1 MWKLLS
7 FLQKNLIWTIPA
19 MMILG
24 IVSGYFF
31 DLSFMKVTVIPLTF
45 LMVYPMMVNL
55 QIEKVFSLEGIKC
68 QIVTQIINF
77 GIIPFIAFGLA
88 NYFFPNSPMIVL
100 GLLFASL
107 LPTSGMTI
115 SWTGFAKG
123 NMNAAIKM
131 TVVGLI
137 IGSIATPFYAKW
149 LMGEVIEMPMQ
160 KIFIS
165 IIVVVFLPMIFGYI
179 TKISIIKF
187 FGEKRYN
194 SNIKQKF
201 PMLST
206 LGVLGIVFVAMCLKA
221 KSITA
226 DPTIIINCLI
236 PLILLYLINFIISTF
251 VGKLFFNRGDGIAL
265 VYGTV
270 MRNLSIAL
278 AIAMTAFTER
288 GSEIAIIIAMAY
300 IIQVQSAAWYV
311 KFTDKIFGELK
322 ESKSEKGKK
331 DILPVPAKEK
341 MDVESKVTGS
351 VIININKILFATD
364 LSETARFA
372 VKYAC
377 SIGNQYNAKVYTIH
391 VVPDVLEEYSSGV
404 GINLAHHINK
414 KKWDEFNQKNID
426 TAKKLM
432 IERMEVTSQQILK
445 EISHCPLST
454 SRTIVAVGNPVDTI
468 VKTAQE
474 GGFDMIIMGT
484 HGHGKFEEMMIG
496 STATG
501 VILKSSVPV
510 LIAKP
515 VS

>member
-165 IIVVVFLPMIFGYI
+165 IIVVVFLPMMFGYI

-226 DPTIIINCLI
+226 DPT
-236 PLILLYLINFIISTF
+236 
-251 VGKLFFNRGDGIAL
+251 GIAL

-351 VIININKILFATD
+351 VIININKILFAT
-364 LSETARFA
+364 F
-372 VKYAC
+372 
-377 SIGNQYNAKVYTIH
+377 
-391 VVPDVLEEYSSGV
+391 
-404 GINLAHHINK
+404 
-414 KKWDEFNQKNID
+414 
-426 TAKKLM
+426 
-432 IERMEVTSQQILK
+432 
-445 EISHCPLST
+445 
-454 SRTIVAVGNPVDTI
+454 
-468 VKTAQE
+468 
-474 GGFDMIIMGT
+474 
-484 HGHGKFEEMMIG
+484 
-496 STATG
+496 
-501 VILKSSVPV
+501 
-510 LIAKP
+510 
-515 VS
+515 